1 MNLLFTLPSRSA
13 EALKTLDDSE
23 LCYCVPCDI
32 ISGQLAKAYLAVTA
46 KSVVLLLD
54 DKAIKSIKISQIT
67 DATTLVSSDCAQ
79 LILTDTDSV
88 EHLFCTVS
96 MHHASRYAYVARGI
110 RMLIKGDRRLIRSEE
125 TERIC
130 PKCGKALP
138 GTAVCPKCGDKGRML
153 RRIIRLITPY
163 RWQFIAAASLMLL
176 ASLLNVAMGFVNRE
190 LVDNVLRREGATV
203 ADALVIIAVLAVLI
217 AMMILTYILRNRV
230 SVKLGSSISLD
241 LRERMYIKIQQLSI
255 SFLNRRTPGVLMNR
269 MTHDTNQI
277 RAFMQNTFANM
288 FNQLLTMLFS
298 LIAMLVMDWKLT
310 LMSVCLVPFV
320 FIISTISRKFFG
332 RIFHKQWM
340 KSDAVHGRLQDV
352 LSGIRVVKSFGME
365 QRESELFEKGN
376 EEIAR
381 LSERNEKAWST
392 ITPLFSFF
400 FSIGTLIITLYGGV
414 GILEGTFTAGD
425 MSMFTFFATA
435 LYSQLLWMGNL
446 PRTVVQM
453 LTSLERVFDILDEH
467 EELPSA
473 DKPIEHAI
481 EGNVSFKNVGFGY
494 KSYEPV
500 LENFS
505 LDVKKGE
512 MIGLVGASGAG
523 KSTLINLVMR
533 MYDVDEGSI
542 LVDGVDIRD
551 IDKTSLHRQI
561 GVVLQEPFLFSGSIV
576 DNIRYSKPEATLEE
590 VMLAAKLAN
599 AHDFI
604 VRFPDGYNTRVGEN
618 GHNLS
623 GGERQRVAIARAILN
638 DPKILILD
646 EATSALDTETE
657 YQIQEALGRLIK
669 GRTTFAIA
677 HRLSTLRGADRL
689 VVIDK
694 HTCAEVGT
702 HEELLRK
709 KGIYYGLVMAQLNMN
724 KVNPAQ

>member
-1 MNLLFTLPSRSA
+1 MNLLFTLPPQSA
-13 EALKTLDDSE
+13 EALKQADSSQ
-23 LCYCVPCDI
+23 LYYCVPCDI
-32 ISGQLAKAYLAVTA
+32 ISGRFAKAFVAVTSQ
-46 KSVVLLLD
+46 SVALLIN
-54 DKAIKSIKISQIT
+54 DKVEKIIKLSDVE
-67 DATTLVSSDCAQ
+67 DATTLVNSDCGQ
-79 LILTDTDSV
+79 LLITDREGT
-88 EHLFCTVS
+88 EHLFCSMS
-96 MHHASRYAYVARGI
+96 MHHVSRYAYVARGI
-110 RMLIKGDRRLIRSEE
+110 RMLVKGEMRTIESDEN
-125 TERIC
+125 ERVC

-153 RRIIRLITPY
+153 KRIIRLITPY
-163 RWQFIAAASLMLL
+163 KWQFIAAAALMLL
-176 ASLLNVAMGFVNRE
+176 ASVLNVAMGFVNRE
-190 LVDNVLRREGATV
+190 LVDNVLCRQGATL
-203 ADALVIIAVLAVLI
+203 ADAFVIIGLLAVLI
-217 AMMILTYILRNRV
+217 ALMIATYILRNRV

-241 LRERMYIKIQQLSI
+241 LREKMYIKIQQLSI

-298 LIAMLVMDWKLT
+298 LIAMLIMDWKLT

-320 FIISTISRKFFG
+320 FIISTVSRKFFG

-340 KSDAVHGRLQDV
+340 KGDAVHARLQDV

-365 QRESELFEKGN
+365 DRESKVFEQGN

-400 FSIGTLIITLYGGV
+400 FSIGTLIITLYGGT

-473 DKPIEHAI
+473 TRPIQHTI
-481 EGNVSFKNVGFGY
+481 EGQVTFDNVGFGY

-500 LENFS
+500 LEGFS
-505 LDVKKGE
+505 LNVKKGE

-523 KSTLINLVMR
+523 KSTLINLIMR

-542 LVDGVDIRD
+542 SIDGVDIRD
-551 IDKTSLHRQI
+551 IEKTCLHRQI

-604 VRFPDGYNTRVGEN
+604 VRFPDGYNTKVGEN

-657 YQIQEALGRLIK
+657 YQIQEALSRLIK

-702 HEELLRK
+702 HDELLRK
-709 KGIYYGLVMAQLNMN
+709 KGIYYNLVMAQLNMN
-724 KVNPAQ
+724 KVRPT